1 MQIVAHTDHQVMA
14 FGDHLM
20 RLFDAA
26 TGDLIVEATRTDNTW
41 TITAEGV
48 PDVTAETRADAL
60 AEMPQQA
67 FAALG
72 PSGPGGK
79 GYSTLIPHGLADLP

>member
-1 MQIVAHTDHQVMA
+1 MYDVQTDHQIVA
-14 FGDHLM
+14 FGANLM
-20 RLFDAA
+20 RLFASA
-26 TGDLIVEATRTDNTW
+26 TGDIIVEATRADGVW
-41 TITAEGV
+41 TIAAEGV
-48 PDVTAETRADAL
+48 SDVTAETRADAL